1 MIRNLNAI
9 YLFIINLI
17 EIIIFMTNLLRY
29 SFLLKKWNLFS
40 FDEIFIVK
48 ISVFFYNIIWIN

>member
-48 ISVFFYNIIWIN
+48 ISVFFL